1 MNQLEIMEMVDD
13 LDLRVMQRF
22 IETLFQI
29 MLKNEKILLLITQ
42 MDGNHQLQIKEFLD
56 VMNMEEVKNDL
67 PSPTKF

>member
-1 MNQLEIMEMVDD
+1 MLND
-13 LDLRVMQRF
+13 LDLKIMQRF

-29 MLKNEKILLLITQ
+29 MLRNEKILLLITQ
-42 MDGNHQLQIKEFLD
+42 MDGTHQLQIKEFLD